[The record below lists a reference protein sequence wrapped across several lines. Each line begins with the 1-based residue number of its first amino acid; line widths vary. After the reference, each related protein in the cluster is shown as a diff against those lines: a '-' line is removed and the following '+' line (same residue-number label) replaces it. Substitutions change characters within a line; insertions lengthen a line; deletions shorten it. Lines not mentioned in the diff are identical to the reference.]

1 MVPKRAN
8 SIKSFFCVH
17 RGGCDG
23 LIFGKDE
30 IVGEDGGSGP
40 RSRREAMH
48 DLLIHILLRGFYIDF
63 HFNFAKA
70 GLCSLTLTLE

>member
-40 RSRREAMH
+40 RSRREAMY
-48 DLLIHILLRGFYIDF
+48 DLLIHILLRGFYNNCYL
-63 HFNFAKA
+63 NFANA

>member
-1 MVPKRAN
+1 M
-8 SIKSFFCVH
+8 H
-17 RGGCDG
+17 REGCDG

-48 DLLIHILLRGFYIDF
+48 DLLIHILLRGFCNNF
-63 HFNFAKA
+63 HLNFAKV
-70 GLCSLTLTLE
+70 GLCSLTLMLE